1 MYPTIY
7 LILKFKTFLINVFY
21 IILTMAFV
29 PSFAMEL
36 STDTR
41 CFEDLEPKCQKMII
55 AVGVIT
61 KDTPKQFTEYSQNF
75 PAGTYVLFS
84 SKGGMLDSGLMIG
97 KRIREAKFNTI
108 IGNTEFSSADC
119 LSSCAYAFFGGVK
132 RKIPTTGHLGLHHY
146 YSKTQII
153 DVEQQQRINQS
164 LSRYLESMGIDPRLL
179 EYANSA
185 KSTNM
190 TYITE
195 RQAKE
200 YKIE

>member
-1 MYPTIY
+1 MLT
-7 LILKFKTFLINVFY
+7 FKTFMVSFCQLV
-21 IILTMAFV
+21 LTLAYV
-29 PSFAMEL
+29 PCVAMEFA
-36 STDTR
+36 SESR

-55 AVGVIT
+55 AVGIIT
-61 KDTPKQFTEYSQNF
+61 KDTPKQFTEFSQPF

-119 LSSCAYAFFGGVK
+119 LSACAYAFFGGVL
-132 RKIPTTGHLGLHHY
+132 RNLPSTGHLGLHHY

-153 DVEQQQRINQS
+153 DIEQQQRINQS
-164 LSRYLESMGIDPRLL
+164 LSRYLEGMGIDPRLL

-200 YKIE
+200 YKISQ

>member
-1 MYPTIY
+1 
-7 LILKFKTFLINVFY
+7 
-21 IILTMAFV
+21 
-29 PSFAMEL
+29 MEF
-36 STDTR
+36 SSESR

-55 AVGVIT
+55 AVGIIT
-61 KDTPKQFTEYSQNF
+61 KDTPKQFTDFSQNF
-75 PAGTYVLFS
+75 PAGSYVLFS
-84 SKGGMLDSGLMIG
+84 SKGGMLDSGILMG

-108 IGNTEFSSADC
+108 IGNTEYSSADC
-119 LSSCAYAFFGGVK
+119 LSACAYAFFGGVT
-132 RKIPTTGHLGLHHY
+132 RKLPSTAHLGLHHY

-153 DVEQQQRINQS
+153 DLEQQQKINQS
-164 LSRYLESMGIDPRLL
+164 LLKYLEAMGIDPRLL

-200 YKIE
+200 YKIN